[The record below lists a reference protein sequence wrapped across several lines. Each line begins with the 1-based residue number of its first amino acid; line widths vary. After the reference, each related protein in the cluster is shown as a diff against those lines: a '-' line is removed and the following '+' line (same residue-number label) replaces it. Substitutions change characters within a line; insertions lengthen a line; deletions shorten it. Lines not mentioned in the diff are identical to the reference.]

1 MKLIK
6 KNKFYI
12 VIVSENIEIEK
23 PQKNKQKFWNNRKW
37 RINKLRKVKQCQ

>member
-12 VIVSENIEIEK
+12 VILDKNIEIEK
-23 PQKNKQKFWNNRKW
+23 INKNKQKFWNNRRW
-37 RINKLRKVKQCQ
+37 RFNKIKYNRNT

>member
-1 MKLIK
+1 MKLVK

-12 VIVSENIEIEK
+12 VILDENIEIEK

-37 RINKLRKVKQCQ
+37 KARHFRKC